1 LLKLLELTK
10 EGAWAWIRVNQNI
23 WETILHDFTSSY
35 VQGMRDEIE
44 ELKIKLMEVQIERE
58 NHQNIKLLQ
67 LLMEKLNFQPPQM
80 KLKLRYP

>member
-1 LLKLLELTK
+1 MR
-10 EGAWAWIRVNQNI
+10 EG
-23 WETILHDFTSSY
+23 
-35 VQGMRDEIE
+35 IE

>member
-10 EGAWAWIRVNQNI
+10 EGVWVWIRVNQNI

-35 VQGMRDEIE
+35 VQGMREGIE

-58 NHQNIKLLQ
+58 NHQNIKMLQ
-67 LLMEKLNFQPPQM
+67 LLIEKLNFQPPQM
-80 KLKLRYP
+80 KLKLHSP